1 MSNIVI
7 IGAGQAAGQCVA
19 TLKKLGCTHKIILI
33 GEESHPPYQRPP
45 LSKSFLEGKVGLERV
60 YMKNR
65 EFYEENEVEF
75 YPKTLVKEI
84 DREKKKVRTSCG
96 KEFEFEKLVIA
107 TGSRARE
114 LEIEGTQLGNVYY
127 LRTIDDVEKIKE
139 QMSVCQNLSIIG
151 AGYIGLEVAAV
162 ASELGMNVSIFEMA
176 ERSMNRTVDKKISE
190 HFEDL
195 HKQNG
200 VNFYFQSNIEK
211 LQGETLIDGVK
222 LDDGSLIPTDILIIG
237 IGIIPNQ
244 ELAENAGLDCNNGI
258 LVNDKGITS
267 DQSIF
272 ACGDC
277 TNHPNKFLNKNV
289 RLESVQNALEQSK
302 VVAANI
308 VGQEEKY
315 DEIPWFW
322 SDQYDQKLQIVGMPD
337 EHDEIVKREYADG
350 FSLFYL
356 SNKTIISV
364 TTVNN
369 PREFLIC
376 KKLVEKKVK
385 ISSDILTN
393 TANDLNELVK

>member
-19 TLKKLGCTHKIILI
+19 TLKKLGYTNKIILI

-75 YPKTLVKEI
+75 YPNTLVKEI
-84 DREKKKVRTSCG
+84 DREEKKVRTSCG

-127 LRTIDDVEKIKE
+127 LRTIDDVKKIKE
-139 QMSVCQNLSIIG
+139 QMSIRQNLSIIG

-162 ASELGMNVSIFEMA
+162 ANELGMNVSIFEMA
-176 ERSMNRTVDKKISE
+176 DRSMNRTVDKKISE

-195 HKQNG
+195 HKTNG

-211 LQGETLIDGVK
+211 LQGETFIEGVK

-308 VGQEEKY
+308 MGQEEKY
-315 DEIPWFW
+315 EVIPWFW
-322 SDQYDQKLQIVGMPD
+322 SDQYNQKLQIVGMP
-337 EHDEIVKREYADG
+337 EEYDEIVKREYADG

-364 TTVNN
+364 TTINN
-369 PREFLIC
+369 PKEFLIC

-385 ISSDILTN
+385 ISSDILTK

>member
-19 TLKKLGCTHKIILI
+19 TLKKLGCTDKIILI

-65 EFYEENEVEF
+65 DFYEENEVEF
-75 YPKTLVKEI
+75 YPNTLVKEI
-84 DREKKKVRTSCG
+84 DREEKKVRTSCG

-195 HKQNG
+195 HKTNG
-200 VNFYFQSNIEK
+200 VNFYFQSNIEE
-211 LQGETLIDGVK
+211 LQGETFIEGVK
-222 LDDGSLIPTDILIIG
+222 LDDGSLIPADILIIG

-308 VGQEEKY
+308 MGQEEKY
-315 DEIPWFW
+315 EVVPWFW
-322 SDQYDQKLQIVGMPD
+322 SDQYDQKLQIVGMPE

-385 ISSDILTN
+385 ISSDILTK

>member
-19 TLKKLGCTHKIILI
+19 TLKKLGCTNKIILI

-75 YPKTLVKEI
+75 YPNTLVKEI
-84 DREKKKVRTSCG
+84 DREEKKVRTSCG

-114 LEIEGTQLGNVYY
+114 LEIEGIQLGNVYY

-176 ERSMNRTVDKKISE
+176 DRSMNRTVDKKISE

-195 HKQNG
+195 HKTNG

-211 LQGETLIDGVK
+211 LQGETFIEGVK

-277 TNHPNKFLNKNV
+277 TNHPNKFLNKNI

-308 VGQEEKY
+308 MGQEEKY
-315 DEIPWFW
+315 EVIPWFW
-322 SDQYDQKLQIVGMPD
+322 SDQYNQKLQIVGMP
-337 EHDEIVKREYADG
+337 EEYDEIVKREYADG

-364 TTVNN
+364 TTINN
-369 PREFLIC
+369 PKEFLIC

>member
-19 TLKKLGCTHKIILI
+19 TLRKLGCTNKIILI

-75 YPKTLVKEI
+75 YPNTLVKEI
-84 DREKKKVRTSCG
+84 DREEKKVRTSCG

-195 HKQNG
+195 HKTNG

-211 LQGETLIDGVK
+211 LQGETFIEGVK

-322 SDQYDQKLQIVGMPD
+322 SDQYDQKLQIVGIP
-337 EHDEIVKREYADG
+337 EEYDEIVKREYADG

-364 TTVNN
+364 TTINN
-369 PREFLIC
+369 PKEFLIC

>member
-19 TLKKLGCTHKIILI
+19 TLKKLGCTNKIILI

-75 YPKTLVKEI
+75 YPNTLVKEI
-84 DREKKKVRTSCG
+84 DREEKKVRTSCG

-114 LEIEGTQLGNVYY
+114 LEIEGIQLGNVYY

-176 ERSMNRTVDKKISE
+176 DRSMNRTVDKKISE

-195 HKQNG
+195 HKTNG

-211 LQGETLIDGVK
+211 LQGETFIEGVK

-308 VGQEEKY
+308 MGQEEKY
-315 DEIPWFW
+315 EVIPWFW
-322 SDQYDQKLQIVGMPD
+322 SDQYNQKLQIVGMP
-337 EHDEIVKREYADG
+337 EEYDEIVKREYADG

-364 TTVNN
+364 TTINN
-369 PREFLIC
+369 PKEFLIC

>member
-19 TLKKLGCTHKIILI
+19 TLKKLGCTNKIILI

-75 YPKTLVKEI
+75 YPNTLVKEI
-84 DREKKKVRTSCG
+84 DREEKKVRTSCG

-176 ERSMNRTVDKKISE
+176 ERSMNRTVNKKISE

-195 HKQNG
+195 HKTNG

-211 LQGETLIDGVK
+211 LQGENFIDGVK
-222 LDDGSLIPTDILIIG
+222 LDDGSLIPTGILIIG

-308 VGQEEKY
+308 VGQEETY
-315 DEIPWFW
+315 EVVPWFW
-322 SDQYDQKLQIVGMPD
+322 SDQYDQKLQIVGIPE
-337 EHDEIVKREYADG
+337 EHDEIVKREYENG

-356 SNKTIISV
+356 SNETIISV

-369 PREFLIC
+369 PKEFLIC
-376 KKLVEKKVK
+376 KKLVEKRVK

>member
-19 TLKKLGCTHKIILI
+19 TLKKLGCTNKIILI

-75 YPKTLVKEI
+75 YPNTLVKEI
-84 DREKKKVRTSCG
+84 DREEKKVRTSCG
-96 KEFEFEKLVIA
+96 KEFEFKKLVIA

-114 LEIEGTQLGNVYY
+114 LEIEGIQLGNVYY

-176 ERSMNRTVDKKISE
+176 DRSMNRTVDKKISE

-308 VGQEEKY
+308 MDQEEKY
-315 DEIPWFW
+315 EVIPWFW
-322 SDQYDQKLQIVGMPD
+322 SDQYNQKLQIVGMP
-337 EHDEIVKREYADG
+337 EEYDEIVKREYADG

-364 TTVNN
+364 TTINN
-369 PREFLIC
+369 PKEFLIC

-385 ISSDILTN
+385 ISSDILTK

>member
-19 TLKKLGCTHKIILI
+19 TLKKLGCTNKIILI

-75 YPKTLVKEI
+75 YPNTLVKEI
-84 DREKKKVRTSCG
+84 DREEKKVRTSCG

-176 ERSMNRTVDKKISE
+176 DRSMNRTVDKKISE

-195 HKQNG
+195 HKTNG

-211 LQGETLIDGVK
+211 LQGETFIEGVK

-308 VGQEEKY
+308 MGQEEKY
-315 DEIPWFW
+315 EVIPWFW
-322 SDQYDQKLQIVGMPD
+322 SDQYNQKLQIVGMP
-337 EHDEIVKREYADG
+337 EEYDEIVKREYADG

-364 TTVNN
+364 TTINN
-369 PREFLIC
+369 PKEFLIC

-385 ISSDILTN
+385 ISSDILTK

>member
-1 MSNIVI
+1 MGNIVI

-19 TLKKLGCTHKIILI
+19 TLKTLGCTDKIILI

-45 LSKSFLEGKVGLERV
+45 LSKSFLEGKVSLERV

-65 EFYEENEVEF
+65 DFYEENEVEF
-75 YPKTLVKEI
+75 YPNTLVEEI
-84 DREKKKVRTSCG
+84 DREEKKVRTSCG

-139 QMSVCQNLSIIG
+139 QMSIRQNLSIIG

-162 ASELGMNVSIFEMA
+162 ANELGMNVSIFEMA
-176 ERSMNRTVDKKISE
+176 ERSMNRTVNKKISE
-190 HFEDL
+190 HFENL
-195 HKQNG
+195 HKNKG

-211 LQGETLIDGVK
+211 LQGETCIDGVK

-277 TNHPNKFLNKNV
+277 T
-289 RLESVQNALEQSK
+289 QS
-302 VVAANI
+302 
-308 VGQEEKY
+308 
-315 DEIPWFW
+315 
-322 SDQYDQKLQIVGMPD
+322 S
-337 EHDEIVKREYADG
+337 
-350 FSLFYL
+350 
-356 SNKTIISV
+356 
-364 TTVNN
+364 
-369 PREFLIC
+369 
-376 KKLVEKKVK
+376 
-385 ISSDILTN
+385 
-393 TANDLNELVK
+393 

>member
-19 TLKKLGCTHKIILI
+19 TLKKLGCTNKIILI

-75 YPKTLVKEI
+75 YPNTLVKEI
-84 DREKKKVRTSCG
+84 DREEKKVRTSCG

-114 LEIEGTQLGNVYY
+114 LEIEGIQLGNVYY

-176 ERSMNRTVDKKISE
+176 DRSMNRTVDKKISE

-195 HKQNG
+195 HKTNG

-211 LQGETLIDGVK
+211 LQGETFIDGVK

-277 TNHPNKFLNKNV
+277 TNHPNKFLNKNL

-308 VGQEEKY
+308 MGQEEKY
-315 DEIPWFW
+315 EVIPWFW
-322 SDQYDQKLQIVGMPD
+322 SDQYNQKLQIVGMP
-337 EHDEIVKREYADG
+337 EEYDEIVKREYADG

-364 TTVNN
+364 TTINN
-369 PREFLIC
+369 PKEFLIC

-385 ISSDILTN
+385 ISSDILTK

>member
-1 MSNIVI
+1 MGNIVI

-19 TLKKLGCTHKIILI
+19 TLKKLGCTSEIILI

-75 YPKTLVKEI
+75 YSDTLVDEI
-84 DREKKKVRTSCG
+84 DREKKIVRTSCG
-96 KEFEFEKLVIA
+96 KEIEFEKLVIA

-114 LEIEGTQLGNVYY
+114 LEIEGNQLGNIYY

-139 QMSVCQNLSIIG
+139 QMSVSQNLSIIG

-176 ERSMNRTVDKKISE
+176 QRSMNRTVDKKISE

-195 HKQNG
+195 HKTNG

-211 LQGETLIDGVK
+211 LQGETSIDGVK

-277 TNHPNKFLNKNV
+277 TNHPNKFLNKNI

-302 VVAANI
+302 VVAANLM
-308 VGQEEKY
+308 GQEKKY
-315 DEIPWFW
+315 EVIPWFW
-322 SDQYDQKLQIVGMPD
+322 SDQYNQKLQIVGMP
-337 EHDEIVKREYADG
+337 EEYDEIVKREYVDG
-350 FSLFYL
+350 FSIFYL

-369 PREFLIC
+369 PKEFLIC

>member
-19 TLKKLGCTHKIILI
+19 TLTKLGCTHKIILI

-75 YPKTLVKEI
+75 YPNTLVKEI
-84 DREKKKVRTSCG
+84 DREEKKVRTSCG

-114 LEIEGTQLGNVYY
+114 LEIEGIQLGNVYY

-176 ERSMNRTVDKKISE
+176 DRSMNRTVDKKISE

-195 HKQNG
+195 HKTNG

-211 LQGETLIDGVK
+211 LQGETSIDGVK

-308 VGQEEKY
+308 MGQEEKY
-315 DEIPWFW
+315 EVIPWFW
-322 SDQYDQKLQIVGMPD
+322 SDQYNQKLQIVGMP
-337 EHDEIVKREYADG
+337 EEYDEIVKREYADG

-364 TTVNN
+364 TTINN
-369 PREFLIC
+369 PKEFLIC

>member
-19 TLKKLGCTHKIILI
+19 TLKKLGCTNKIILI

-60 YMKNR
+60 YMKNG

-75 YPKTLVKEI
+75 YPNTLVKEI
-84 DREKKKVRTSCG
+84 DREEKKVRTSCG

-114 LEIEGTQLGNVYY
+114 LEIEGIQLGNVYY

-176 ERSMNRTVDKKISE
+176 DRSMNRTVDKKISE

-195 HKQNG
+195 HKTNG

-211 LQGETLIDGVK
+211 LQGETFIEGVK
-222 LDDGSLIPTDILIIG
+222 LDDGSLIPADILIIG

-308 VGQEEKY
+308 MGQEEKY
-315 DEIPWFW
+315 EVIPWFW
-322 SDQYDQKLQIVGMPD
+322 SDQYNQKLQIVGMP
-337 EHDEIVKREYADG
+337 EEYDEIVKREYADG

-364 TTVNN
+364 TTINN
-369 PREFLIC
+369 PKEFLIC

-385 ISSDILTN
+385 ISSDILTK

>member
-19 TLKKLGCTHKIILI
+19 TLKKLGCTNKIILI

-75 YPKTLVKEI
+75 YPNTLVKEI
-84 DREKKKVRTSCG
+84 DREEKKVRTSCG

-114 LEIEGTQLGNVYY
+114 LEIEGIQLGNVYY

-139 QMSVCQNLSIIG
+139 QMSVCKNLSIIG

-176 ERSMNRTVDKKISE
+176 DRSMNRTVDKKISE

-195 HKQNG
+195 HKTNG

-211 LQGETLIDGVK
+211 LQGETCIERVK
-222 LDDGSLIPTDILIIG
+222 LDDGSLIPADILIIG

-308 VGQEEKY
+308 MGQEEKY
-315 DEIPWFW
+315 EVIPWFW
-322 SDQYDQKLQIVGMPD
+322 SDQYNQKLQIVGMP
-337 EHDEIVKREYADG
+337 EEYDEIVKREYADG

-364 TTVNN
+364 TTINN
-369 PREFLIC
+369 PKEFLIC

-385 ISSDILTN
+385 ISSDILTK

>member
-19 TLKKLGCTHKIILI
+19 TLKKLGCTNKIILI

-75 YPKTLVKEI
+75 YPNTLVKEI
-84 DREKKKVRTSCG
+84 DREEKKVRTSCG

-176 ERSMNRTVDKKISE
+176 DRSMNRTVDKKISE

-195 HKQNG
+195 HKTNG

-211 LQGETLIDGVK
+211 LQGETFIEGVK
-222 LDDGSLIPTDILIIG
+222 LDDGSLIPADILIIG

-308 VGQEEKY
+308 MGQEEKY
-315 DEIPWFW
+315 EVIPWFW
-322 SDQYDQKLQIVGMPD
+322 SDQYNQKLQIVGMP
-337 EHDEIVKREYADG
+337 EEYDEIVKREYADG

-364 TTVNN
+364 TTINN
-369 PREFLIC
+369 PKEFLIC

>member
-19 TLKKLGCTHKIILI
+19 TLKKLGCTNKIILI

-75 YPKTLVKEI
+75 YPNTLVKEI
-84 DREKKKVRTSCG
+84 DREEKKVRTSCG

-114 LEIEGTQLGNVYY
+114 LEIEGIQLGNVYY

-176 ERSMNRTVDKKISE
+176 DRSMNRTVDKKISE

-195 HKQNG
+195 HKTNG

-211 LQGETLIDGVK
+211 LQGETFIEGVK
-222 LDDGSLIPTDILIIG
+222 LDDGSLIPADILIIG

-308 VGQEEKY
+308 MGQEEKY
-315 DEIPWFW
+315 EVIPWFW
-322 SDQYDQKLQIVGMPD
+322 SDQYNQKLQIVGMP
-337 EHDEIVKREYADG
+337 EEYDEIVKREYADG

-364 TTVNN
+364 TTINN
-369 PREFLIC
+369 PKEFLIC

-385 ISSDILTN
+385 ISSDILTK

>member
-19 TLKKLGCTHKIILI
+19 TLKKLGCTSEIILI

-45 LSKSFLEGKVGLERV
+45 LSKSFLEGKAGLERV

-65 EFYEENEVEF
+65 DFYEENEVEF
-75 YPKTLVKEI
+75 YSDTLVYEI
-84 DREKKKVRTSCG
+84 DREEKKVRTACG
-96 KEFEFEKLVIA
+96 KEIEFEKLVIA

-114 LEIEGTQLGNVYY
+114 LEIEGRQLGNIYY

-139 QMSVCQNLSIIG
+139 QMSVSQNLSIIG

-162 ASELGMNVSIFEMA
+162 ASELAMNVSIFEMA

-195 HKQNG
+195 HKTNG
-200 VNFYFQSNIEK
+200 VNFYFQANIEK
-211 LQGETLIDGVK
+211 LQGETSIDGVK
-222 LDDGSLIPTDILIIG
+222 LDDGTLIPTDILIIG

-277 TNHPNKFLNKNV
+277 TNHPNKFLNKNI

-302 VVAANI
+302 VVAANLM
-308 VGQEEKY
+308 GQEENY
-315 DEIPWFW
+315 EVIPWFW
-322 SDQYDQKLQIVGMPD
+322 SDQYNQKLQIVGIPEEYD
-337 EHDEIVKREYADG
+337 EVVKRESLEG

-356 SNKTIISV
+356 RNGTIISV

-369 PREFLIC
+369 PKEFLLS

-385 ISSDILTN
+385 ISSDILRN
-393 TANDLNELVK
+393 TSNDLNELVK

>member
-19 TLKKLGCTHKIILI
+19 NLKKLGCTHKIILI

-75 YPKTLVKEI
+75 YPNTLVKEI
-84 DREKKKVRTSCG
+84 DREEKKVRTSCG

-176 ERSMNRTVDKKISE
+176 DRSMNRTVDKKISE

-195 HKQNG
+195 HKTNG

-211 LQGETLIDGVK
+211 LQGEISIDGVK

-308 VGQEEKY
+308 MGQEEKY
-315 DEIPWFW
+315 EVIPWFW
-322 SDQYDQKLQIVGMPD
+322 SDQYNQKLQIVGMP
-337 EHDEIVKREYADG
+337 EEYDEIVKREYADG

-364 TTVNN
+364 TTINN
-369 PREFLIC
+369 PKEFLIC

>member
-19 TLKKLGCTHKIILI
+19 TLKKLGCTNKIILI

-75 YPKTLVKEI
+75 YPNTLVKEI
-84 DREKKKVRTSCG
+84 DREEKKVRTSCG

-114 LEIEGTQLGNVYY
+114 LEIEGIQLGNVYY

-176 ERSMNRTVDKKISE
+176 DRSMNRTVDKKISE

-195 HKQNG
+195 HKTNG

-211 LQGETLIDGVK
+211 LQGETFIEGVK
-222 LDDGSLIPTDILIIG
+222 LDDGSLIPADILIIG

-302 VVAANI
+302 IVAANI
-308 VGQEEKY
+308 MGQEEKY
-315 DEIPWFW
+315 EVVPWFW
-322 SDQYDQKLQIVGMPD
+322 SDQYDQKLQIVGIP
-337 EHDEIVKREYADG
+337 EEYYEIVKREYADG

-364 TTVNN
+364 TTINN
-369 PREFLIC
+369 PKEFLIC

-385 ISSDILTN
+385 ISSDILTK

>member
-19 TLKKLGCTHKIILI
+19 TLKKLGCTNKIILI

-75 YPKTLVKEI
+75 YPNTLVKEI
-84 DREKKKVRTSCG
+84 DREEKKVRTSCG

-114 LEIEGTQLGNVYY
+114 LEIEGIQLGNVYY

-176 ERSMNRTVDKKISE
+176 DRSMNRTVDKKISE

-195 HKQNG
+195 HKTNG

-211 LQGETLIDGVK
+211 LQGETFIEGVK

-308 VGQEEKY
+308 MGQEEKY
-315 DEIPWFW
+315 EVIPWFW
-322 SDQYDQKLQIVGMPD
+322 SDQYNQKLQIVGMP
-337 EHDEIVKREYADG
+337 EEYDEIVKREYADG

-364 TTVNN
+364 TTINN
-369 PREFLIC
+369 PKEFLIC

-385 ISSDILTN
+385 ISSDILTK

>member
-1 MSNIVI
+1 VSNIII

-19 TLKKLGCTHKIILI
+19 TLKKLGCTNKIILI

-65 EFYEENEVEF
+65 EFYEENGVEF
-75 YPKTLVKEI
+75 YPNTLVKEI
-84 DREKKKVRTSCG
+84 DREEKRVRTSCG

-114 LEIEGTQLGNVYY
+114 LEIEGIQLGNVYY

-176 ERSMNRTVDKKISE
+176 DRSMNRTVDKKISE

-195 HKQNG
+195 HKTNG
-200 VNFYFQSNIEK
+200 VNFYFQSNIEE
-211 LQGETLIDGVK
+211 LQGETFIEGVK
-222 LDDGSLIPTDILIIG
+222 LDDGSLIPADILIIG

-308 VGQEEKY
+308 MGQEEKY
-315 DEIPWFW
+315 EVIPWFW
-322 SDQYDQKLQIVGMPD
+322 SDQYNQKLQIVGMP
-337 EHDEIVKREYADG
+337 EEYDEIVKREYADG

-364 TTVNN
+364 TTINN
-369 PREFLIC
+369 PKEFLIC

-385 ISSDILTN
+385 ISSDILTK

>member
-1 MSNIVI
+1 MDNIVI

-19 TLKKLGCTHKIILI
+19 TLKKLGCPSKIILI
-33 GEESHPPYQRPP
+33 GDESHPPYQRPP

-60 YMKNR
+60 YMKNKD
-65 EFYEENEVEF
+65 FYGENEVEF
-75 YPKTLVKEI
+75 YSNTLVDEI

-96 KEFEFEKLVIA
+96 KVIGFEKLVIA

-114 LEIEGTQLGNVYY
+114 LEIEGKQLGNVYY
-127 LRTIDDVEKIKE
+127 LRTIDDVEKIKK
-139 QMSVCQNLSIIG
+139 QMRARQNLSIIG

-176 ERSMNRTVDKKISE
+176 ERSMSRTVDKKISE

-195 HKQNG
+195 HKNNG

-211 LQGETLIDGVK
+211 LQGKTFIDGVK
-222 LDDGSLIPTDILIIG
+222 LDDGNLIPTDILIIG

-244 ELAENAGLDCNNGI
+244 ELAQNAGLDCNNGI
-258 LVNDKGITS
+258 LVNDKGMTS

-277 TNHPNKFLNKNV
+277 TNHPNKFLGKNI

-302 VVAANI
+302 VVAANLM
-308 VGQEEKY
+308 GQEENY
-315 DEIPWFW
+315 EVIPWFW
-322 SDQYDQKLQIVGMPD
+322 SDQYNQKLQIVGIPEEYD
-337 EHDEIVKREYADG
+337 EVVKRESLEG

-356 SNKTIISV
+356 RNGTIISV

-369 PREFLIC
+369 PKEFLLS

-385 ISSDILTN
+385 ISSDILRN
-393 TANDLNELVK
+393 TSNDLNELVK

>member
-1 MSNIVI
+1 M
-7 IGAGQAAGQCVA
+7 A
-19 TLKKLGCTHKIILI
+19 TLKKLGYTNKIILI

-75 YPKTLVKEI
+75 YPNTLVKEI
-84 DREKKKVRTSCG
+84 DREEKKVRTSCG

-162 ASELGMNVSIFEMA
+162 ANELGMNVSIFEVA
-176 ERSMNRTVDKKISE
+176 ERSMNRTVNKKISE
-190 HFEDL
+190 HFENL
-195 HKQNG
+195 HKNKG

-211 LQGETLIDGVK
+211 LQGETCIDGVK

-277 TNHPNKFLNKNV
+277 TNHPNKFLN
-289 RLESVQNALEQSK
+289 L
-302 VVAANI
+302 
-308 VGQEEKY
+308 
-315 DEIPWFW
+315 
-322 SDQYDQKLQIVGMPD
+322 
-337 EHDEIVKREYADG
+337 
-350 FSLFYL
+350 SL
-356 SNKTIISV
+356 IHI
-364 TTVNN
+364 
-369 PREFLIC
+369 
-376 KKLVEKKVK
+376 
-385 ISSDILTN
+385 
-393 TANDLNELVK
+393 

>member
-19 TLKKLGCTHKIILI
+19 TLKKLGCAHKIILI

-75 YPKTLVKEI
+75 YPNTLVKEI
-84 DREKKKVRTSCG
+84 DREEKKVRTSCG

-114 LEIEGTQLGNVYY
+114 LEIEGIQLGNVYY

-176 ERSMNRTVDKKISE
+176 DRSMNRTVDKKISE

-195 HKQNG
+195 HKTNG

-211 LQGETLIDGVK
+211 LQGETFIEGVK

-308 VGQEEKY
+308 MGQEEKY
-315 DEIPWFW
+315 EVIPWFW
-322 SDQYDQKLQIVGMPD
+322 SDQYNQKLQIVGMP
-337 EHDEIVKREYADG
+337 EEYDEIVKREYADG

-364 TTVNN
+364 TTINN
-369 PREFLIC
+369 PKEFLIC

-385 ISSDILTN
+385 ISSDILTK

>member
-7 IGAGQAAGQCVA
+7 IGAGQGAGQCVA

-75 YPKTLVKEI
+75 YPNTLVKEI

-114 LEIEGTQLGNVYY
+114 LEIEGIQLGNVYY

-176 ERSMNRTVDKKISE
+176 DRSMNRTVDQKISE

-195 HKQNG
+195 HKTNG

-211 LQGETLIDGVK
+211 LQGENFIDGVK

-315 DEIPWFW
+315 EVVPWFW
-322 SDQYDQKLQIVGMPD
+322 SDQYDQKLQIVGMPE

-356 SNKTIISV
+356 RNKTIISV

>member
-1 MSNIVI
+1 MSNIII

-19 TLKKLGCTHKIILI
+19 TLKKLGCTNKIILI

-65 EFYEENEVEF
+65 EFYEENGVEF
-75 YPKTLVKEI
+75 YPNTLVKEI
-84 DREKKKVRTSCG
+84 DREEKRVRTSCG

-114 LEIEGTQLGNVYY
+114 LEIEGIQLGNVYY

-176 ERSMNRTVDKKISE
+176 DRSMNRTVDKKISE

-195 HKQNG
+195 HKTNG
-200 VNFYFQSNIEK
+200 VNFYFQSNIEE
-211 LQGETLIDGVK
+211 LQGETFIEGVK
-222 LDDGSLIPTDILIIG
+222 LDDGSLIPADILIIG

-308 VGQEEKY
+308 MGQEEKY
-315 DEIPWFW
+315 EVIPWFW
-322 SDQYDQKLQIVGMPD
+322 SDQYNQKLQIVGMP
-337 EHDEIVKREYADG
+337 EEYDEIVKREYADG

-364 TTVNN
+364 TTINN
-369 PREFLIC
+369 PKEFLIC

-385 ISSDILTN
+385 ISSDILTK

>member
-19 TLKKLGCTHKIILI
+19 TLKKLGCTNKIILI

-65 EFYEENEVEF
+65 EFYEENKVEF
-75 YPKTLVKEI
+75 YPNTLVKEI

-114 LEIEGTQLGNVYY
+114 LEIEGIQLGNVYY

-176 ERSMNRTVDKKISE
+176 DRSMNRTVDKKISE

-195 HKQNG
+195 HKTNG

-211 LQGETLIDGVK
+211 LQGETFIEGVK

-277 TNHPNKFLNKNV
+277 TNHPNKFLNKNL

-308 VGQEEKY
+308 MGQEEKY
-315 DEIPWFW
+315 EVIPWFW
-322 SDQYDQKLQIVGMPD
+322 SDQYNQKLQIVGMP
-337 EHDEIVKREYADG
+337 EEYDEIVKREYADG

-364 TTVNN
+364 TTINN
-369 PREFLIC
+369 PKEFLIC

>member
-19 TLKKLGCTHKIILI
+19 TLKKLGYTHKIILI

-65 EFYEENEVEF
+65 DFYEQNEVEF
-75 YPKTLVKEI
+75 YPNTLVEEI
-84 DREKKKVRTSCG
+84 DREEKKVRTSCG

-107 TGSRARE
+107 TGSRARK
-114 LEIEGTQLGNVYY
+114 LEIEGKQLGNIYY

-176 ERSMNRTVDKKISE
+176 DRSMNRTVDKKISE

-195 HKQNG
+195 HKTNG

-211 LQGETLIDGVK
+211 LQGETFIEGVK

-267 DQSIF
+267 DQSIY

-277 TNHPNKFLNKNV
+277 TNHPNKFLDRNI

-308 VGQEEKY
+308 MGQEEKY
-315 DEIPWFW
+315 EVIPWFW
-322 SDQYDQKLQIVGMPD
+322 SDQYNQKLQIVGMP
-337 EHDEIVKREYADG
+337 EEYDEIVKREYADG

-364 TTVNN
+364 TTINN
-369 PREFLIC
+369 PKEFLIC

-385 ISSDILTN
+385 ISSDILTK

>member
-19 TLKKLGCTHKIILI
+19 TLKKLGCTNKIILI

-75 YPKTLVKEI
+75 YPNTLVKEI

-315 DEIPWFW
+315 EIVPWFW
-322 SDQYDQKLQIVGMPD
+322 SDQYDQKLQIVGMPE
-337 EHDEIVKREYADG
+337 EHDEVVKREYADG

-364 TTVNN
+364 TTINN
-369 PREFLIC
+369 PKEFLIC

>member
-1 MSNIVI
+1 VSNIVI

-19 TLKKLGCTHKIILI
+19 TLKKLGCTNKIILI

-75 YPKTLVKEI
+75 YPNTLVKEI
-84 DREKKKVRTSCG
+84 DREEKKVRTSCG

-114 LEIEGTQLGNVYY
+114 LEIEGIQLGNVYY

-176 ERSMNRTVDKKISE
+176 DRSMNRTVDKKISE

-195 HKQNG
+195 HKTNG

-211 LQGETLIDGVK
+211 LQGETFIEGVK

-308 VGQEEKY
+308 MGQEEKY
-315 DEIPWFW
+315 EVIPWFW
-322 SDQYDQKLQIVGMPD
+322 SDQYNQKLQIVGMP
-337 EHDEIVKREYADG
+337 EEYDEIVKREYADG

-364 TTVNN
+364 TTINN
-369 PREFLIC
+369 PKEFLIC

-385 ISSDILTN
+385 ISSDILTK

>member
-1 MSNIVI
+1 MGNIVI

-19 TLKKLGCTHKIILI
+19 TLKKLSCAHKIILI

-75 YPKTLVKEI
+75 YPNTLVKEI
-84 DREKKKVRTSCG
+84 DREEKKVRTSCG

-114 LEIEGTQLGNVYY
+114 LEIEGIQLGNVYY

-176 ERSMNRTVDKKISE
+176 DRSMNRTVDKKISE

-195 HKQNG
+195 HKTNG

-211 LQGETLIDGVK
+211 LQGETRIDGVK

-308 VGQEEKY
+308 MGQEEKY
-315 DEIPWFW
+315 EVIPWFW
-322 SDQYDQKLQIVGMPD
+322 SDQYNQKLQIVGMP
-337 EHDEIVKREYADG
+337 EEYDEIVKREYADG

-356 SNKTIISV
+356 SKKTIISV

-385 ISSDILTN
+385 ISSDILTK

>member
-19 TLKKLGCTHKIILI
+19 TLKKLGCTNKIILI

-75 YPKTLVKEI
+75 YPNTLVKEI
-84 DREKKKVRTSCG
+84 DREEKKVRTSCG

-114 LEIEGTQLGNVYY
+114 LEIEGIQLGNVYY

-176 ERSMNRTVDKKISE
+176 DRSMNRTVDKKISE

-195 HKQNG
+195 HKTNG
-200 VNFYFQSNIEK
+200 VNFYFQSNIDK
-211 LQGETLIDGVK
+211 LQGETFIEGVK
-222 LDDGSLIPTDILIIG
+222 IDDGSLIPADILIIG

-308 VGQEEKY
+308 MGQEEKY
-315 DEIPWFW
+315 EVIPWFW
-322 SDQYDQKLQIVGMPD
+322 SDQYNQKLQIVGMP
-337 EHDEIVKREYADG
+337 EEYDEIVKREYADG

-364 TTVNN
+364 TTINN
-369 PREFLIC
+369 PKEFLIC

-385 ISSDILTN
+385 ISSDILTK

>member
-19 TLKKLGCTHKIILI
+19 TLKKLGCAHKIILI

-75 YPKTLVKEI
+75 YPNTLVKEI
-84 DREKKKVRTSCG
+84 DREEKKVRTSCG
-96 KEFEFEKLVIA
+96 KEFKFEKLVIA

-114 LEIEGTQLGNVYY
+114 LEIEGIQLGNVYY

-176 ERSMNRTVDKKISE
+176 DRSMNRTVDKKISE

-195 HKQNG
+195 HKTNG

-211 LQGETLIDGVK
+211 LQGETFIEGVK
-222 LDDGSLIPTDILIIG
+222 LDDGSLIPADILIIG

-308 VGQEEKY
+308 MGQEEKY

-322 SDQYDQKLQIVGMPD
+322 SDQYDQKLQIVGIP
-337 EHDEIVKREYADG
+337 EEYDEIVKREYADG

-364 TTVNN
+364 TTINN
-369 PREFLIC
+369 PKEFLIC

-385 ISSDILTN
+385 ISSDILTK

>member
-1 MSNIVI
+1 MGNIVI

-19 TLKKLGCTHKIILI
+19 TLKKLGCTSEIILI

-75 YPKTLVKEI
+75 YSDTLVDEI
-84 DREKKKVRTSCG
+84 DREKKIVRTSCG
-96 KEFEFEKLVIA
+96 KEIEFEKLVIA

-114 LEIEGTQLGNVYY
+114 LEIEGIQLGNVYY

-176 ERSMNRTVDKKISE
+176 ERSMNRTVNKKISE

-195 HKQNG
+195 HKTNG

-211 LQGETLIDGVK
+211 LQGETFIEGVK
-222 LDDGSLIPTDILIIG
+222 LDDGSLIPADILIIG

-277 TNHPNKFLNKNV
+277 TNHPNKFLDRNI

-302 VVAANI
+302 VVAANLM
-308 VGQEEKY
+308 GQEKKY
-315 DEIPWFW
+315 EVIPWFW
-322 SDQYDQKLQIVGMPD
+322 SDQYTQKLQIVGMP
-337 EHDEIVKREYADG
+337 EEYDEIVKREYADG
-350 FSLFYL
+350 FSIFYL

-369 PREFLIC
+369 PKEFLIC

>member
-19 TLKKLGCTHKIILI
+19 TLKKLGCTNKIILI

-75 YPKTLVKEI
+75 YPNTLVKEI
-84 DREKKKVRTSCG
+84 DREEKKVRTSCG

-176 ERSMNRTVDKKISE
+176 DRSMNRTVDKKISE
-190 HFEDL
+190 YFEDL
-195 HKQNG
+195 HKTNG

-211 LQGETLIDGVK
+211 LQGETFIEGVK
-222 LDDGSLIPTDILIIG
+222 LDDGSLIPADILIIG

-308 VGQEEKY
+308 MGQEEKY
-315 DEIPWFW
+315 EVIPWFW
-322 SDQYDQKLQIVGMPD
+322 SDQYNQKLQIVGMP
-337 EHDEIVKREYADG
+337 EEYDEIVKREYADG

-364 TTVNN
+364 TTINN
-369 PREFLIC
+369 PKEFLIC

-385 ISSDILTN
+385 ISSDILTK

>member
-19 TLKKLGCTHKIILI
+19 TLKKLGCTNKIILI

-75 YPKTLVKEI
+75 YPNTLVKEI
-84 DREKKKVRTSCG
+84 DREEKKVRTSCG

-114 LEIEGTQLGNVYY
+114 LEIEGIQLGNVYY

-176 ERSMNRTVDKKISE
+176 DRSMNRTVDQKISE

-195 HKQNG
+195 HKTNG

-211 LQGETLIDGVK
+211 LQGETFIEGVK
-222 LDDGSLIPTDILIIG
+222 LDDGSLIPADILIIG

-277 TNHPNKFLNKNV
+277 TNNPNKFLNKNL

-308 VGQEEKY
+308 MGQEEKY
-315 DEIPWFW
+315 EVIPWFW
-322 SDQYDQKLQIVGMPD
+322 SDQYNQKLQIVGMP
-337 EHDEIVKREYADG
+337 EEYDEIVKREYADG

-369 PREFLIC
+369 PKEFLIC